1 MDPSVWIVLIVV
13 LVVIAGAAFFYTQ
26 QQKTRQ
32 LRARFGS
39 EYDRSLQE
47 TGNRRHAEAELARR
61 EERVAHLDIRPLMP
75 DDRAR
80 FSNAWRSVQA
90 QFVDDPGRSIAEA
103 DRLVTEVMRV
113 RGYPVADFEQRA
125 ADISVDHPRVVDNY
139 RAAYAIARRSGR
151 GEANT
156 EDLRQAMVHYRAL
169 FEDLLE
175 TEPAMGKELHDDR
188 ASYRAA

>member
-13 LVVIAGAAFFYTQ
+13 LVVMAGAAFFYTQ

-113 RGYPVADFEQRA
+113 RGYPVA
-125 ADISVDHPRVVDNY
+125 
-139 RAAYAIARRSGR
+139 
-151 GEANT
+151 
-156 EDLRQAMVHYRAL
+156 
-169 FEDLLE
+169 
-175 TEPAMGKELHDDR
+175 
-188 ASYRAA
+188 